1 MGTTKPRVIFTLAVL
16 LGINTMNF
24 YDRQVQAAVQEQLKT
39 SWDAPDR
46 ILGYLGSAFIILYA
60 VVGLPFGRLADVGNR
75 KLILA
80 GGVAVWSVLT
90 FGSGLAWSFMALFIL
105 RLGVGVG
112 EATCAPAS
120 NSLIGD
126 LVRPEGR
133 SRALSV
139 FMIGLP
145 LGLAL
150 GSLISGVIA
159 KHYSWQAAFYVAA
172 VPGLLLAVAA
182 LFITEPPR
190 GAADVHAPVRRD
202 KQSVPVQVGGDE
214 AARLDAHAPVRRDKP
229 SVLTVASIVLSLP
242 TIWLVIVSGALH
254 NFNMYALGGWL
265 ASLLQRYHSV
275 GPDKAGW
282 IMGIVQGAG
291 ILPLFL
297 VGWLGDRAFRRG
309 VSGRLHVAWI
319 AMAPTVP
326 SLFLMLAAPP
336 GEVWQCAAWLLPSYA
351 LLFAY
356 YGTVYATIQDIIEPH
371 LRGLAMA
378 IYFFAMYLLGGV
390 LGPLVPGLLSDR
402 IALQL
407 AEAAGVSAPTA
418 LHRATGLHDA
428 LYLVPVLDGILVLVL
443 IAASLTVK
451 RDYLR
456 RRQREEAAA
465 RAAAPVPP
473 GAIMTAPVGGPVGIM
488 LPDQDG
494 LPGGETGIR
503 R

>member
-1 MGTTKPRVIFTLAVL
+1 MGTTKPRVLFTLAVL

-39 SWDAPDR
+39 NWGVQDS

-75 KLILA
+75 RLILA

-90 FGSGLAWSFMALFIL
+90 FGSGLAWGFVSLFVL

-126 LVRPEGR
+126 LVPPEGR

-150 GSLISGVIA
+150 GSYFSGLIA
-159 KHYSWQAAFYVAA
+159 QHFSWQAAFYVAA

-190 GAADVHAPVRRD
+190 GAADARAH
-202 KQSVPVQVGGDE
+202 VPVQQERRSFPALAQAPPPGGSGSDGFDGPGPDRG
-214 AARLDAHAPVRRDKP
+214 ASDAQAHVPVRQEHQ
-229 SVLTVASIVLSLP
+229 SFLTVARTVLSLP
-242 TIWLVIVSGALH
+242 TVWLIIASGALH

-275 GPDKAGW
+275 NASQAGA
-282 IMGIVQGAG
+282 IVGLAQGAG
-291 ILPLFL
+291 IVPLFL
-297 VGWLGDRAFRRG
+297 AGWLGDRAFRRG
-309 VSGRLHVAWI
+309 VSGRLHVAWVSL
-319 AMAPTVP
+319 ALTVP
-326 SLFLMLAAPP
+326 TLFLTLAAPP
-336 GEVWQCAAWLLPSYA
+336 GEVWLCAAWLVPSYA
-351 LLFAY
+351 LLYTY

-390 LGPLVPGLLSDR
+390 LGPLVPGLMSDR
-402 IALQL
+402 IALQHSA
-407 AEAAGVSAPTA
+407 AEGLTAPTP
-418 LHRATGLHDA
+418 LHRAIGLHDA
-428 LYLVPVLDGILVLVL
+428 MYLVPVLDAILVVVL
-443 IAASLTVK
+443 IAAALTVK

-465 RAAAPVPP
+465 AVRAVEPV
-473 GAIMTAPVGGPVGIM
+473 TA
-488 LPDQDG
+488 
-494 LPGGETGIR
+494 
-503 R
+503 

>member
-16 LGINTMNF
+16 LGVNTMNF

-39 SWDAPDR
+39 SLDAPDR

-90 FGSGLAWSFMALFIL
+90 FGSGLAWSFMSLFIL

-150 GSLISGVIA
+150 GSLISGEIA
-159 KHYSWQAAFYVAA
+159 QRYSWQAAFYVAA

-190 GAADVHAPVRRD
+190 GAADAHGPVR
-202 KQSVPVQVGGDE
+202 Q
-214 AARLDAHAPVRRDKP
+214 DKP
-229 SVLTVASIVLSLP
+229 SVLRVASIVLSLP
-242 TIWLVIVSGALH
+242 TIWLVIASGALH

-428 LYLVPVLDGILVLVL
+428 LYLVPVLDGVLVLVL

-465 RAAAPVPP
+465 RASAPEPA
-473 GAIMTAPVGGPVGIM
+473 GAIMAAPAGGPPGIM
-488 LPDQDG
+488 LPDRDG
-494 LPGGETGIR
+494 LGGGETGIR